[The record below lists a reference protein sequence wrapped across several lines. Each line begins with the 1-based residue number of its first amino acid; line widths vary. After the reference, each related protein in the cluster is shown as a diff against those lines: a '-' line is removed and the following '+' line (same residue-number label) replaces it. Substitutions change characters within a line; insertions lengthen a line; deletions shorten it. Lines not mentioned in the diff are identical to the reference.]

1 MLKIVRF
8 ACTDLDVH
16 KELIVATIGITDKK
30 TCVTEYHQRNFKTLN
45 YDLHNL
51 LNWLISHNCFEVC
64 MESTG
69 KY

>member
-8 ACTDLDVH
+8 TCTDLDVH
-16 KELIVATIGITDKK
+16 KELIVATISITDKK
-30 TCVTEYHQRNFKTLN
+30 TRVTEYHQRNFYALN

-51 LNWLISHNCFEVC
+51 LNWLISHNSFEVC
-64 MESTG
+64 MESIG